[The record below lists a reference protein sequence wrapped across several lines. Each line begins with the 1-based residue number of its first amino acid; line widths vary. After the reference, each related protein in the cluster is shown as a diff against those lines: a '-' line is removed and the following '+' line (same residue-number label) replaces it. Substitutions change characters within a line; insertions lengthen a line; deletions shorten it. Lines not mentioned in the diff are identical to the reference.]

1 MYPPNVLSR
10 YPDGRVVEIRRAVP
24 VLDVGRYR
32 IDVHFH
38 SSLASSDRD
47 GIYASVNRTKPILHG
62 KKHGERAFG
71 CILESRVRV

>member
-1 MYPPNVLSR
+1 MYPPNVISR
-10 YPDGRVVEIRRAVP
+10 YPDGRVIEIRRAVP

-32 IDVHFH
+32 IDVHFP
-38 SSLASSDRD
+38 SSLASSVRD

-62 KKHGERAFG
+62 ERAFG